1 MTNLFIVFTPFQL
14 FVAQQIVNQEELSD
28 NILIEGYIGN
38 NSHFYDIY
46 DMMEMDNY
54 WKKRIKFPD
63 IVSWDGLRVS
73 SIKDAKKAYDNYK
86 KLKKILKDNKVD
98 TIFLGEHQNQT
109 MRFTDI
115 LFSHQG
121 YKVCFYEEGAAHYID
136 REFIPDNSVK
146 NRIRII
152 ARDLFY
158 YLPIYHV
165 RFAKWRYNV
174 NMPYEGLPIHKR
186 FNILPLHHESYDV
199 DLKVTSLI
207 SKSLESYMEKEI
219 GYENS
224 KILFMTDPLAEI
236 ISPQNMPYYFE
247 TISDFLK
254 DISKETTIYIKY
266 HPRDPLKYRE
276 KTLEIIKSL
285 GLKYRVL
292 SERINI
298 PVEYFLQK
306 YKFEK
311 VYLFN
316 ASTYYYDGYVFPHCE
331 FVKMLPTLY
340 KKCVDSNAK
349 GFERLKKHILAME

>member
-1 MTNLFIVFTPFQL
+1 MANLFVVFTPFQF
-14 FVAQQIVNQEELSD
+14 FVAQQIVNQEKLID
-28 NILIEGYIGN
+28 NILIEGYVGN
-38 NSHFYDIY
+38 NSHFYEIY

-63 IVSWDGLRVS
+63 ISYWDGLRIS
-73 SIKDAKKAYDNYK
+73 SINDARKAYNNYK
-86 KLKKILKDNKVD
+86 KIKTILEENKVKA
-98 TIFLGEHQNQT
+98 IFLGEHQNQA

-115 LFSHQG
+115 LFSHKG
-121 YKVCFYEEGAAHYID
+121 YRISFFEEGAAHYID
-136 REFIPDNSVK
+136 RKFIPNNSIK

-165 RFAKWRYNV
+165 KFAKWRYNV
-174 NMPYEGLPIHKR
+174 NMPYDELPIYKR

-207 SKSLESYMEKEI
+207 SKSLESYMGKEI
-219 GYENS
+219 GNENS

-236 ISPQNMPYYFE
+236 ISTQNMPYYFE
-247 TISDFLK
+247 TISDCLK

-316 ASTYYYDGYVFPHCE
+316 ASTYY
-331 FVKMLPTLY
+331 
-340 KKCVDSNAK
+340 
-349 GFERLKKHILAME
+349 